1 MNWFFPS
8 NNGGQESGFHDA
20 GVETF
25 RGNID
30 GYVAR
35 ESLQNCVDARS
46 DRTKPVHVIFQVR
59 EHSAESLP
67 GRDEL
72 RETLQKCAQYW
83 KSDKRAKAFF
93 DNATEILKARALPI
107 LRIGDYNTTGVLGT
121 DTDRTGNWYNLV
133 KCAGS
138 SSKGA
143 GEGGSFGIGKNA
155 PFAASQLRTVFY
167 STFNKDG
174 ERIFQGVARLVTHEN
189 AEGERVQATGLFGG
203 ESGAS
208 VRDVSLIPSGFG
220 REVAGTDI
228 FVLGYQA
235 SENWE
240 MDMTQS
246 VLENFWPAIHNG
258 ALTVEIAG
266 TIIDKERLPEL
277 MDKFSA
283 EKGFGAHFY
292 YRACVL
298 PESRTFTT
306 TLKHLGDVSLQ
317 LLPGDFGLPKKIAL
331 TRQTGMVIQPKA
343 FRSLIPFSGYF
354 VCANDTGNARLR
366 DMEPPRHDSWNKD
379 LPERNSGKKALDELF
394 DWMRDCIEKLRPS
407 DDSKV
412 ISIPDLYKFL
422 PDDDE
427 SEQPELDAQPEGTLA
442 EETTDTTPSKL
453 PIHTRA
459 ISRTPTVVETD
470 SQQIDETG
478 SEITETKGDEPTG
491 GGGVGEG
498 TGGDGGTGEGAP
510 VGEGHGQ
517 TSEAGGTGGKKPK
530 QPIVLRWR
538 AFMSDAAS
546 GTYSLVVVPEVTK
559 EGLLAIFAVGD
570 DARREPIS
578 LNAAKTTDGEPLA
591 IENLNRIT
599 GLALKKDEPLR
610 LTISLKEPD
619 KLALEV
625 LAYEA

>member
-30 GYVAR
+30 RYVAR
-35 ESLQNCVDARS
+35 ESIQNCVDARA
-46 DRTKPVHVIFQVR
+46 DRSKPVHVIFQLR
-59 EHSAESLP
+59 DHDAESLA
-67 GRDEL
+67 GRHEL
-72 RETLQKCAQYW
+72 RETLQRCAQYW

-93 DNATEILKARALPI
+93 DNATEILKTRALPI
-107 LRIGDYNTTGVLGT
+107 LRIGDYNTTGVLGS

-167 STFNKDG
+167 STLNKDS

-189 AEGERVQATGLFGG
+189 AEGDRVQATGLFGN
-203 ESGAS
+203 ENGAS
-208 VRDVSLIPSGFG
+208 VRDVSSIPAGFR
-220 REVAGTDI
+220 REVPGTDI

-240 MDMTQS
+240 MDMAQS

-266 TIIDKERLPEL
+266 TVIDKERLPEL
-277 MDKFSA
+277 MEKFAA
-283 EKGFGAHFY
+283 EKSFTAHFY
-292 YRACVL
+292 YRACVSG
-298 PESRTFTT
+298 ESRTFITA
-306 TLKHLGDVSLQ
+306 LKHLGDVSLC

-354 VCANDTGNARLR
+354 VCANDAGNARLR

-379 LPERNSGKKALDELF
+379 LPDRNSGKKALDELF

-427 SEQPELDAQPEGTLA
+427 SEQPGLDMAPEGTLV
-442 EETTDTTPSKL
+442 EETTDKTPSEL
-453 PIHTRA
+453 PIHTRP
-459 ISRTPTVVETD
+459 ISRTPTVAEPDSQETD
-470 SQQIDETG
+470 QTG
-478 SEITETKGDEPTG
+478 SEVIEAKGDEATG
-491 GGGVGEG
+491 GDGGGDG
-498 TGGDGGTGEGAP
+498 NGGDGGTGQGGPA
-510 VGEGHGQ
+510 GEGHGH
-517 TSEAGGTGGKKPK
+517 TSEAGGTLGTKPK
-530 QPIVLRWR
+530 QSINIQWR
-538 AFMSDAAS
+538 AFLSDAAS
-546 GTYSLVVVPEVTK
+546 GTYSLVVVSEMTK
-559 EGLLAIFAVGD
+559 QGTLAIFAVGD

-578 LNAAKTTDGEPLA
+578 IETANAADGKQLVV
-591 IENLNRIT
+591 ENLNRIT
-599 GLALKKDEPLR
+599 NLALIKDNPLR
-610 LTISLKEPD
+610 LTVTLKEPD

-625 LAYEA
+625 LAYET